1 MREVVEGSKA
11 MREWVGLQEYDRRN
25 VSFEVLCP
33 LVTAPL
39 AAKSVPGLS
48 SVCRIKS
55 CTAGDPNKIEMRIK
69 DVVIGVECAATV

>member
-39 AAKSVPGLS
+39 AAK
-48 SVCRIKS
+48 
-55 CTAGDPNKIEMRIK
+55 
-69 DVVIGVECAATV
+69 